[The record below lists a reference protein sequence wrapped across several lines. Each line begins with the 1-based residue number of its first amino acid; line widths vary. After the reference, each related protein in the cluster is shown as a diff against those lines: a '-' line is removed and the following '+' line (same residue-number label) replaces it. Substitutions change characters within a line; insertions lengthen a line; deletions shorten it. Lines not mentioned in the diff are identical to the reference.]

1 MAIFHNSE
9 VLPEWVDYNG
19 HMSEAFYVLI
29 FGNATD
35 AFYDHI
41 GFDSDYRTKN
51 FLSLYTVE
59 AHVSYLREVR
69 EGEKLKINT
78 EVIGYDK
85 KRIHLFHE
93 MIHEKTGK
101 TVAEEEIMAV
111 HVSTEASPRSK
122 EFDDKIEKE
131 IEKHFINQSEKDFSS
146 KTGKRI
152 KIK

>member
-1 MAIFHNSE
+1 MAILHKSK
-9 VLPEWVDYNG
+9 VLPQWVDYNG

-29 FGNATD
+29 FGHATD

-51 FLSLYTVE
+51 FQSLYTVE

-69 EGEKLKINT
+69 EGESLKINT

-101 TVAEEEIMAV
+101 TVAEEEILAL
-111 HVSTEASPRSK
+111 HVSTEGTPQSK
-122 EFDDKIEKE
+122 EFDEKIEKE
-131 IEKHFINQSEKDFSS
+131 IENCFSSRPEKDFSS